1 MAIIEFD
8 KVYRVYEYKT
18 GYFRKSKNIK
28 IALNNVSFSVNEGEI
43 FGLLGE
49 NGAGKTTTI
58 KILSTLLLPTS
69 GTCKILNLDVATEE
83 KKIRNHINFIF
94 GGETG
99 LYPRLSGK
107 DNLKYFANLYNIDH
121 KIVKSR
127 IDELLSLVDMSD
139 AAEALVET
147 YSKGM
152 IQRMQIAKGLI
163 NDPQILLMDE
173 PTIGL
178 DPIGAKI
185 LRDIILKL
193 KKRGKTVIITTH
205 YMFEADCL
213 CDRVAFLKNGKII
226 DINTPDNFKE
236 KLSDKYQI
244 EVVLQ
249 YGVEVDT
256 TLLKKMRG
264 VYNVSFNDNIIII
277 DYDKK
282 NETLNSIFNY
292 VKHFPIKS
300 FSKKNMQLED
310 VYINLLGE

>member
-127 IDELLSLVDMSD
+127 IDELLSLVNMSD

-193 KKRGKTVIITTH
+193 KQRGKTVIITTH

-236 KLSDKYQI
+236 KLTDKYQI

-264 VYNVSFNDNIIII
+264 VYNVSLNDNIIII